1 MRDGNA
7 DRLVLVKQD
16 GSIVPN
22 YAFSYI
28 MLKIVYNKNPGNI
41 IISIN
46 SSNKL
51 EALAEETGFRAI
63 RARLG
68 KTFLELQEF
77 GGVFP
82 TEPSKVVDPNWGLW
96 EDGIYSAVMLT
107 QYLSKSDVSL
117 NDLLEIVP

>member
-1 MRDGNA
+1 VRDGDA

-16 GSIVPN
+16 GSIVPD

-46 SSNKL
+46 SSNEL

-63 RARLG
+63 RFRAIRATL
-68 KTFLELQEF
+68 L
-77 GGVFP
+77 
-82 TEPSKVVDPNWGLW
+82 
-96 EDGIYSAVMLT
+96 
-107 QYLSKSDVSL
+107 LST
-117 NDLLEIVP
+117 